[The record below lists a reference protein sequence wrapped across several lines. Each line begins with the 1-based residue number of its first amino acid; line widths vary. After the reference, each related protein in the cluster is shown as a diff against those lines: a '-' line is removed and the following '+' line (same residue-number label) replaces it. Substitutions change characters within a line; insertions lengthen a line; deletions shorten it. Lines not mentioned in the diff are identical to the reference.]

1 MSKLPNLPVYEAY
14 KPSTKEGGGMIAI
27 FFAVL
32 IFPITLGLII
42 ATYDNYQ
49 KGGIYSKDFTSLL
62 FPLIIIGL
70 VAWLNVWLL
79 RVYLR
84 ARKRINAVKEE
95 FKSKGVTALAKIV
108 SKQQVDGGESAD
120 DFYIFYQFQPTF
132 IVKAILLSRKEKD
145 YFNLPE
151 GSEIEIEYIKD
162 NPTKSRLKTQ

>member
-1 MSKLPNLPVYEAY
+1 MSRLPNLPVYEAY
-14 KPSTKEGGGMIAI
+14 KPFVREGGGVIAL

-32 IFPITLGLII
+32 TTPITLGLIA

-49 KGGIYSKDFTSLL
+49 KGGVYAKDSTSLF
-62 FPLIIIGL
+62 FPFIIIGL
-70 VAWLNVWLL
+70 VTWLNIWLF

-95 FKSKGVTALAKIV
+95 FKSKGITTLAKIV
-108 SKQQVDGGESAD
+108 GKERVDGGESAD
-120 DFYIFYQFQPTF
+120 DFYIYYQFQSTF
-132 IVKAILLSRKEKD
+132 IVKAILTRSKEKT

-162 NPTKSRLKTQ
+162 NPTKSRLKT